1 MNLWLRQLKKDVPA
15 DLQTPAELA
24 RFELDSAFPG
34 LKTELREQTSMG
46 DAYKIDPLDDGSFLL
61 TGGSTGLLYAA
72 YRLITDLL
80 CGQEI
85 TRPVSSSPKYAL
97 RMINCWD
104 NADGEIERGYAGRSL
119 FSGTG
124 VWTMTRTVSVPWAGS
139 WPLPA

>member
-80 CGQEI
+80 CGQAI
-85 TRPVSSSPKYAL
+85 TRPV
-97 RMINCWD
+97 
-104 NADGEIERGYAGRSL
+104 
-119 FSGTG
+119 
-124 VWTMTRTVSVPWAGS
+124 
-139 WPLPA
+139 